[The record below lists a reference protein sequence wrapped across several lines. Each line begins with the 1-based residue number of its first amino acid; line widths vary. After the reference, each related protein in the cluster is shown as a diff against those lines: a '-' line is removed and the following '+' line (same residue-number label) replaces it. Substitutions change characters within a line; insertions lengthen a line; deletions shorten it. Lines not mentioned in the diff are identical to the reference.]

1 MGLDNGIT
9 LYTKHE
15 IDFNKEPSYLVKFV
29 NMFRAGVYEYDI
41 CYWRKCWDVRERI
54 INILNAGQEGGA
66 YEIDTPEQVIA
77 IREALI
83 DFLRQPEEWR
93 DSIWEI
99 GEILDTL
106 GQQIINLTWL
116 ADYMTKHR
124 NEYLVVEFYDSYQE
138 AKESED

>member
-1 MGLDNGIT
+1 MGLDNGIR

-15 IDFNKEPSYLVKFV
+15 INFNEEPHYIGKFV
-29 NMFRAGVYEYDI
+29 NIFRAGVYEYDI

-54 INILNAGQEGGA
+54 INILNVGQGGGA

-99 GEILDTL
+99 NEMLDTL

-116 ADYMTKHR
+116 VDYMTKHR
-124 NEYLVVEFYDSYQE
+124 NEYVVVEFYDSY
-138 AKESED
+138 